1 MLSDADLVKR
11 VLMGDRS
18 AYGELFERYERSVLA
33 VGLSVLGDLHAAQDV
48 SQETFVMAYE
58 KLPALR
64 RGSSFGVW
72 VQRIARNEAIGYVRR
87 LQRRQSAEESS
98 HRQKTR
104 SDNHRLDA
112 VGEKLLKDVLRLPRH
127 ERSVV
132 MLHYF
137 EAHPVKA
144 VSAMTGRP
152 VGTVTMQLSR
162 ARARLLKW
170 LKESAL

>member
-33 VGLSVLGDLHAAQDV
+33 VGLSVLGDLHSAQDV

-58 KLPALR
+58 NLPALR
-64 RGSSFGVW
+64 QGARFGAW
-72 VQRIARNEAIGYVRR
+72 VQRIARNEAIAR
-87 LQRRQSAEESS
+87 LRRRQQAEESMRH
-98 HRQKTR
+98 HRTA
-104 SDNHRLDA
+104 SDNHRLDGAAERLLEA
-112 VGEKLLKDVLRLPRH
+112 VMRLPSH
-127 ERSVV
+127 ERRVI
-132 MLHYF
+132 MLYYF
-137 EAHPVKA
+137 EDHPVKD
-144 VSAMTGRP
+144 VSLITGRP

-170 LKESAL
+170 LKESST

>member
-1 MLSDADLVKR
+1 MQSDADLVKR

-48 SQETFVMAYE
+48 AQETFVLAYE

-64 RGSSFGVW
+64 QGARFGAW
-72 VQRIARNEAIGYVRR
+72 VQRIGRNEAIAHLRR
-87 LQRRQSAEESS
+87 RQRRQQAEESMQQ
-98 HRQKTR
+98 RKPP
-104 SDNHRLDA
+104 SDNHRLDGKAERLLEA
-112 VGEKLLKDVLRLPRH
+112 VMRLPRH
-127 ERSVV
+127 ERRVV

-137 EAHPVKA
+137 EAHPVKDIG
-144 VSAMTGRP
+144 VMTGRP

-170 LKESAL
+170 FKESST

>member
-33 VGLSVLGDLHAAQDV
+33 VGLSVLGDLHSAQDV
-48 SQETFVMAYE
+48 SQETFVIAYE

-64 RGSSFGVW
+64 QGARFGAW
-72 VQRIARNEAIGYVRR
+72 VQRIARNEAIAHLRR
-87 LQRRQSAEESS
+87 RQRRQQAEESM
-98 HRQKTR
+98 RQHKTA
-104 SDNHRLDA
+104 SDNHRLDGVA
-112 VGEKLLKDVLRLPRH
+112 EKLLEAVMRLPRH
-127 ERSVV
+127 ERRVV

-137 EAHPVKA
+137 EAHSVKDIG
-144 VSAMTGRP
+144 AMTGRP

-170 LKESAL
+170 FKESST

>member
-1 MLSDADLVKR
+1 MQSDADLVKR

-33 VGLSVLGDLHAAQDV
+33 VGLSVLGDLHAAQDAA
-48 SQETFVMAYE
+48 QETFVLAYE

-64 RGSSFGVW
+64 QSARFGAW
-72 VQRIARNEAIGYVRR
+72 VQRIARNEAIAHLRR
-87 LQRRQSAEESS
+87 RQRRQQAEESMQQ
-98 HRQKTR
+98 RKPP
-104 SDNHRLDA
+104 SDNHRLDG
-112 VGEKLLKDVLRLPRH
+112 VTERLLKAVMRLPRH
-127 ERSVV
+127 ERRVV

-137 EAHPVKA
+137 EARPVKDIG
-144 VSAMTGRP
+144 VMTGRP

-170 LKESAL
+170 FKESST